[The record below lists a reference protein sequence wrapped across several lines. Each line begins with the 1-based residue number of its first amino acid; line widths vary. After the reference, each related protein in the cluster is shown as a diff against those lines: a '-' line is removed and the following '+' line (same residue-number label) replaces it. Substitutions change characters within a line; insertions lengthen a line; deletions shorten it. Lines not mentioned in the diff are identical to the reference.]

1 MLVTALLT
9 DGRGR
14 SQHSQAPARR
24 RPVTSI
30 SWRHVTLELGGMGE
44 GWGSG
49 KVRHSLWESLLL
61 QAEGSSGMGSRDAQ
75 R

>member
-1 MLVTALLT
+1 M
-9 DGRGR
+9 
-14 SQHSQAPARR
+14 
-24 RPVTSI
+24 TSI